1 LSFKEKIQQRIL
13 VQFEAPKPLQIF
25 ILKELALALNKFES
39 IEKPQVSLFEDSEAM
54 AEFKQKLQQHYSLF
68 PIHTKKFKA
77 KYPQVVIKEIDKW
90 FKNFR
95 LLLKELEK

>member
-13 VQFEAPKPLQIF
+13 VQFEAHKPLQPF

-54 AEFKQKLQQHYSLF
+54 AELKQKLQEIFDEINENNHPVGKKSWL
-68 PIHTKKFKA
+68 HHWHLTKK
-77 KYPQVVIKEIDKW
+77 I
-90 FKNFR
+90 
-95 LLLKELEK
+95 LLEELEK